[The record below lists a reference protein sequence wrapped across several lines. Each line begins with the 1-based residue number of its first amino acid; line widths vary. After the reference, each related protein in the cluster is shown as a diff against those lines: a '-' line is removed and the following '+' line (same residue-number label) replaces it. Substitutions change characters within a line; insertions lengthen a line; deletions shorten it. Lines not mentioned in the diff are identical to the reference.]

1 MAQTLDNRPWAPHPI
16 PKWVIKEFIRRQN
29 DIGLDYIQNVTWG
42 DKGDGKGTWKDYK
55 GPMVPWV
62 RFFSNGTGVSVNS
75 PIGIPRDGFVM
86 FQGEGFEKSYGI
98 TDNKGILGYDSN
110 GKPHTL
116 DVSND
121 GNTVSFPS
129 ATLKKIS
136 DKRVVQKFLPPP
148 GIVSVDAVLQKERIR
163 KITVNWKCYGFAQ
176 LEYLTPYFL
185 TPKISAFIEFG
196 WNHFNPTSLL
206 DLRTTNLNNLNELF
220 TEKGFLLYNENIRN
234 SYGLYDVTMGVV
246 SGFDFSTQDGFT
258 YDCKTEILS
267 KHANYS
273 GVQFNNA
280 TKVSSCDQAQESTIV
295 QTNFASYL
303 EKRLTKIPNC
313 ISKVKP
319 TTGETG
325 LNFMEALDEE
335 ESDPKK
341 FTPKVGFYDNKPED
355 RFFVGRKTEY
365 GDTDLMKGKASYDW
379 DNSDQKD
386 IWVTFGFIVE
396 LLNVF
401 FTQKMQMSNNDKPYK
416 FYEIETKDVVIG
428 AHPNLISTD
437 TGVLLIPNS
446 TAPKFNSGFYYPLGD
461 PDNNDYQKQNADVGN
476 CFLSYKKENI
486 TAKTFDDKKND
497 DIFKNVNRP
506 LFKVFRTGKSPGIIS
521 KEPIQTEGLAGYFK
535 GIASQIGFGELA
547 EVEKNAGKKIIMGVY
562 RDDLDAIINRFRYR
576 KPQQRKFSFPQWV
589 KEPVSQK
596 NAGYWGYLDD
606 LYINKNLIIECAKNS
621 DTAESFYNDL
631 LNKISN
637 AAGKFWDLAVIEDG
651 DGSGKLKIIDKKFSE
666 YESMQIYQ
674 FDVGAANRFIK
685 SINFTAQLSNVA
697 ANQVISRCFFYQC
710 FI

>member
-1 MAQTLDNRPWAPHPI
+1 MNI
-16 PKWVIKEFIRRQN
+16 PK
-29 DIGLDYIQNVTWG
+29 
-42 DKGDGKGTWKDYK
+42 
-55 GPMVPWV
+55 
-62 RFFSNGTGVSVNS
+62 
-75 PIGIPRDGFVM
+75 
-86 FQGEGFEKSYGI
+86 
-98 TDNKGILGYDSN
+98 
-110 GKPHTL
+110 
-116 DVSND
+116 
-121 GNTVSFPS
+121 
-129 ATLKKIS
+129 
-136 DKRVVQKFLPPP
+136 
-148 GIVSVDAVLQKERIR
+148 
-163 KITVNWKCYGFAQ
+163 
-176 LEYLTPYFL
+176 
-185 TPKISAFIEFG
+185 
-196 WNHFNPTSLL
+196 
-206 DLRTTNLNNLNELF
+206 F

-246 SGFDFSTQDGFT
+246 SGFDFNTQDGFT

-313 ISKVKP
+313 ISKVN
-319 TTGETG
+319 TNGEIG

-437 TGVLLIPNS
+437 AGVLLIPNS

-486 TAKTFDDKKND
+486 TAKTFDDNKND

-606 LYINKNLIIECAKNS
+606 LYINKNLINNDDLKKFLHN
-621 DTAESFYNDL
+621 YNDL
-631 LNKISN
+631 FFSDKIPSKKTFYFLFKEIKKISDNKFLFEFALNFYEKKHDNFIDIQTTVALRNNDLNMLAAKEDSSGANINNVAQIITYLDITDYAQALPKKVFNLNNTFLENIKIRQEEIRNFVIDTILFAHNKKDKTNNYIYWIKIYENLKNRGNLQGAFNIALALYDSRITERFNEIDSVIIDHTDNYKYYRDLEAQFKYNVQPSIVILQKDIISMKEAFKLAFSQNKLEDFFRNNIDIYMAIKDKINKIYIFN
-637 AAGKFWDLAVIEDG
+637 K
-651 DGSGKLKIIDKKFSE
+651 
-666 YESMQIYQ
+666 Q
-674 FDVGAANRFIK
+674 FDLTKIGRAHV
-685 SINFTAQLSNVA
+685 
-697 ANQVISRCFFYQC
+697 
-710 FI
+710 